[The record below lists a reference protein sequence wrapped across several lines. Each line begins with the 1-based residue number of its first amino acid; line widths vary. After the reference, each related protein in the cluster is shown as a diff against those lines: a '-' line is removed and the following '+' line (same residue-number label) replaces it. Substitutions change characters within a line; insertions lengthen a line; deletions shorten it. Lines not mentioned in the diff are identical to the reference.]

1 MVNNGIE
8 NTHQISMIKH
18 SVGYILDM
26 WTGIMIRK
34 IINLGHITQE
44 ESVTGTNGRLNQM
57 FNSLLKVIV
66 NRHCS
71 AKCPL
76 KKYLKRGGKCYTK
89 YSVQLVRIL
98 RKLPPNLTLKNIYS
112 NNKTNVTD

>member
-34 IINLGHITQE
+34 IINLGQHNT
-44 ESVTGTNGRLNQM
+44 R
-57 FNSLLKVIV
+57 
-66 NRHCS
+66 R
-71 AKCPL
+71 
-76 KKYLKRGGKCYTK
+76 KCY
-89 YSVQLVRIL
+89 
-98 RKLPPNLTLKNIYS
+98 RKKWAFES
-112 NNKTNVTD
+112 NV